1 MCNLRHDLR
10 RLALAAAGKT
20 AVIPSQANR
29 RHPRDYDRDLY
40 KARCRVENFF
50 AKLKQFRAIATRYA
64 AVQLA
69 AVVIWLN

>member
-1 MCNLRHDLR
+1 MP
-10 RLALAAAGKT
+10 LAAAGKT
-20 AVIPSQANR
+20 TVIPSKANR

-40 KARCRVENFF
+40 KARCRVENFI
-50 AKLKQFRAIATRYA
+50 AKLRQFRAISTRYA